1 MANDSAATLKGRR
14 IGVVLHPVRPVDEA
28 LERIDQWSRTHG
40 MDVAGLPRDG
50 ARLPADWQRIDEA
63 DFPDAVAAVIS
74 LGGDG
79 TMLGA
84 MRLVAD
90 RPVPVL
96 GVNYGHVG
104 FLVETEP
111 RDLDA
116 ALGMLLGGD
125 FAIEPH
131 HALDIAVTASEGGET
146 EHHLA
151 FNDAVIT
158 RMPGHGVVAA
168 EATLGGEVFGYFK
181 ADGIIASTP
190 AGSTAYTYSA
200 GGPIVSPG
208 VMATVITPVAPMA
221 GISRALVLDP
231 AHCLELSVT
240 APTRQAALE
249 IDGNLVAQLGTG
261 AALEISLRTGAG
273 SVVRLDPRRHVTS
286 GLIKLGLMDLP
297 LTRSQMQELL
307 PEDIEE
313 RLKART
319 DHLRS

>member
-1 MANDSAATLKGRR
+1 MSSESATALRGRR
-14 IGVVLHPVRPVDEA
+14 IGVILHPVRPVDEA
-28 LERIDQWSRTHG
+28 LERIDRWSRDHG
-40 MDVAGLPRDG
+40 MDVAGLAQDT
-50 ARLPADWQRIDEA
+50 ARLPAGWQRIEDA
-63 DFPDAVAAVIS
+63 DFPGAAAAIIS

-111 RDLDA
+111 QDLDA
-116 ALGMLLGGD
+116 ALDMLLRGD
-125 FAIEPH
+125 FAVEPH
-131 HALDIAVTASEGGET
+131 HALDIAVTVTEGSET
-146 EHHLA
+146 EHHVA

-158 RMPGHGVVAA
+158 RMPGQGVVAA

-181 ADGIIASTP
+181 ADGVIASTP

-208 VMATVITPVAPMA
+208 VTATVITPVAPMA
-221 GISRALVLDP
+221 GISRPLVLDP
-231 AHCLELSVT
+231 AHCLELRVT
-240 APTRQAALE
+240 APTRQAAVE
-249 IDGNLVAQLGTG
+249 IDGNMVAQLGAG
-261 AALEISLRTGAG
+261 AALEIALRPGAG
-273 SVVRLDPRRHVTS
+273 SVVRLNRRRHVTS
-286 GLIKLGLMDLP
+286 GLIKLSLMDLP
-297 LTRSQMQELL
+297 LTRSQMRDLL

-319 DHLRS
+319 EHLRP